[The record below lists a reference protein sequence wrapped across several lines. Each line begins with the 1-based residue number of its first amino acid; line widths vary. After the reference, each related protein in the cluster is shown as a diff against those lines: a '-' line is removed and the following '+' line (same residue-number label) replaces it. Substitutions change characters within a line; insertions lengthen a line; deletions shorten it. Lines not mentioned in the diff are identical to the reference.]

1 MGFCMR
7 RKQIFKII
15 IYRMVMIVMLISDN
29 NSCFVKGR
37 VIL

>member
-15 IYRMVMIVMLISDN
+15 IYRMIVIDMLISGN
-29 NSCFVKGR
+29 NSCFVKRR